1 MMRRSLPRGQQG
13 FTLIE
18 LMIGMLLGVMLM
30 AGASSIYLATKQS
43 YVEVE
48 QVANLSENGRFAS
61 QLINTSLRHVG
72 FTGRVKAGAIEADS
86 DLTAIPLAQDCTGR
100 AQAYDINNYL
110 FAVSTV
116 GTSILGCIDDAVA
129 GTDVLVVKYVV
140 PSPSYDGDPNDPN
153 APLDGIISFPDPGG
167 LSGEETYVITNN
179 LLGTIFDGA
188 DTAPTLLTGG
198 DIPGGVAWPYRFEVF
213 YIRQASANA
222 TPQLSRK
229 TLRWS
234 AGAMTIATEDLVAGV
249 EDMRLQFGRDTT
261 GNGEVDTYSA
271 PAATELA
278 NGWAQVHSVEAYM
291 LIRSTNRPDPQYLD
305 TKTYNLGA
313 ANIIP
318 PKNDNRRRLVVHSN
332 ISLRNPKLIIRGGA

>member
-1 MMRRSLPRGQQG
+1 MMHKSLPHGQQG

-18 LMIGMLLGVMLM
+18 LMIGMLLGIMLT
-30 AGASSIYLATKQS
+30 AGAASIYLATKRS

-72 FTGRVKAGAIEADS
+72 FTGRVKANAINTDS
-86 DLTAIPLAQDCTGR
+86 NLTDISPSQDCSGR
-100 AQAYDINNYL
+100 AKAYDINNYL
-110 FAVSTV
+110 FAVRST
-116 GTSILGCIDDAVA
+116 GTSILTCIDDAVA

-140 PSPSYDGDPNDPN
+140 PSPSYDGDPDDPN
-153 APLDGIISFPDPGG
+153 APLDGTISFPSA

-179 LLGTIFDGA
+179 LLGTIFNGA
-188 DTAPTLLTGG
+188 DTAPTLLKGG

-213 YIRQASANA
+213 YIRQESANS

-229 TLRWS
+229 TLRWR

-249 EDMRLQFGRDTT
+249 EDLRLQFGRDTT
-261 GNGEVDTYSA
+261 SNGEVDTYSA
-271 PAATELA
+271 PAATDLA

-291 LIRSTNRPDPQYLD
+291 LIRSTTADPQYLD
-305 TKTYNLGA
+305 TKTYTLGPNTIA
-313 ANIIP
+313 
-318 PKNDNRRRLVVHSN
+318 PKNDNFRRLVVHSN